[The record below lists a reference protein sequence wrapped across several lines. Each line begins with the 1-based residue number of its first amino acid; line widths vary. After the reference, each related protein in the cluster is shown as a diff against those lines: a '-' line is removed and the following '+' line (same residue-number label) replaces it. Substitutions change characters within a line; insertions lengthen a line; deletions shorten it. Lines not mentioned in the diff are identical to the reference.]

1 MIPSLRGRSSLL
13 GASVLFAVALGFVPS
28 GEAATPT
35 QVKPGFNVFSVNQD
49 IEIGRQSSAE
59 AERQLR
65 LVRDRSVDDYLNQIV
80 GTLAAG
86 ATGPKFPYH
95 AQAVN
100 AREINAF
107 ALPGGPLYVNRGLI
121 ESARSEG
128 ELAGVIA
135 HEMSHIALRHATHNV
150 SKAYMAQAGIGIL
163 GGVLGGRSGAGTAQI
178 INAVGGFGLNALF
191 LKYSRDAETQA
202 DVMGAQMMARA
213 GYDPMEMASFF
224 DLLRDQARSDPG
236 RLQQFFSDHPAPADR
251 AARIRQEAQAL
262 GVSGGRTASIGGFED
277 IQARLRGRGA
287 APSMGSLDRR
297 RASNDDRD
305 RGGYGTYDD
314 RDGYGDPEDR
324 GAYGS
329 RNGRPVDVRIDRPS
343 SRFRT
348 FQARSGFF
356 EVEYPENWRAYESEG
371 GLGVTL
377 APTNG
382 ITQDR
387 RGEQGI
393 VYGVI
398 INHYDPFDAN
408 ENSADGGYSDR
419 DYPDRRDRRYPDQRG
434 PTYPDRREGY
444 GTGAPALEQA
454 TDDVVEQVMRTNSY
468 LRRASGSPRREVID
482 GARALSLTL
491 SGRSPLTGQDERVTV
506 FTRELPDGDVLY
518 SLLIA
523 PSRDYADL
531 ERTFDRMVHSLRVD
545 DRAAHR

>member
-1 MIPSLRGRSSLL
+1 MIPSLPSRSSLL
-13 GASVLFAVALGFVPS
+13 GASVVTLLALAHS
-28 GEAATPT
+28 GEAAAPT
-35 QVKPGFNVFSVNQD
+35 QVKPGFNVFSVQQD
-49 IEIGRQSSAE
+49 IEIGRQSSVE

-86 ATGPKFPYH
+86 NTGPRFPYH

-100 AREINAF
+100 ASEINAF

-121 ESARSEG
+121 ESARTEG

-150 SKAYMAQAGIGIL
+150 SKAYMAQAGLGIL

-191 LKYSRDAETQA
+191 LKYNRDAETQA

-213 GYDPMEMASFF
+213 GYDPLEMASFF

-236 RLQQFFSDHPAPADR
+236 RFQQFFSDHPAPADR

-262 GVSGGRTASIGGFED
+262 GVSGVRTASIGGFED
-277 IQARLRGRGA
+277 VQARLRGQGA
-287 APSMGSLDRR
+287 APSMGRLDRR
-297 RASNDDRD
+297 QARTDGQDN
-305 RGGYGTYDD
+305 GGYGTYDD
-314 RDGYGDPEDR
+314 RGGYGDSQDR
-324 GAYGS
+324 GGYGS
-329 RNGRPVDVRIDRPS
+329 NGGRPVNVRIDRPS

-348 FQARSGFF
+348 FQARTGFF

-377 APTNG
+377 APEG
-382 ITQDR
+382 GVTQDR

-398 INHYDPFDAN
+398 INHYDPFGSSDG
-408 ENSADGGYSDR
+408 NSDGGYSDR
-419 DYPDRRDRRYPDQRG
+419 GYSDRRD
-434 PTYPDRREGY
+434 GY
-444 GTGAPALEQA
+444 GSAGLEQA
-454 TDDVVEQVMRTNSY
+454 TDDLVAQVMRTNSY
-468 LRRASGSPRREVID
+468 LRRASRSPRREVID
-482 GARALSLTL
+482 GARALSLSL

-506 FTRELPDGDVLY
+506 FTRELPEGDVLY

-523 PSRDYADL
+523 PSQDYGDL